1 VRALAIAHD
10 GKTVASG
17 GWGPVRSFG
26 NEQRIL
32 SEVRLWDIATG
43 NLLWVFEGESGEIGS
58 LAFAP
63 DGKTLVYCDHD
74 AVGVID
80 VQTGKIAHTLVR
92 TTLTPRQSGRPP
104 R

>member
-1 VRALAIAHD
+1 MSSWSCVPASLRGNCCALM
-10 GKTVASG
+10 
-17 GWGPVRSFG
+17 W
-26 NEQRIL
+26 N
-32 SEVRLWDIATG
+32 IATG
-43 NLLWVFEGESGEIGS
+43 DLLWVFEGESGEIGS

-63 DGKTLVYCDHD
+63 DGKALVYCDHD

-92 TTLTPRQSGRPP
+92 TSLTPRQSGRPP